1 MIKFFRKIRQNMIT
15 QNKVSK
21 YLLYAIGEILLVV
34 IGILIALQINSS
46 NELKIQKE
54 NATSNLIQ
62 IHNEL
67 ARSINNADFT
77 IENYRKRD
85 SLLHIILDNKVS
97 YNDYKKFTIPFLSSA
112 IANYST
118 FQIFDNGFES
128 LMLDLSTLPI
138 EYAPLTEDLKVL
150 YKSFKKDVDH
160 WNTKIGINVSA
171 HLESLRKTKT
181 WFADYQYNYTASD
194 EIITYFLSD
203 PFYKN
208 DVAEFHNAAIG
219 NHLGTIMWF
228 RDHAI
233 NSYSAITKTLG
244 LEEKVANN
252 QLEYLFDIKKY
263 RHWQGTYISGGENID
278 LVGTPAKIFIEND
291 SLFINIYN
299 SKREQIRIMSNGNF
313 YLNRQSNIYL
323 VKNDKNDELESFN
336 LQGFKGNIEFKK
348 VK

>member
-1 MIKFFRKIRQNMIT
+1 MIKFFRKIRQNMIKE
-15 QNKVSK
+15 NKVSK

-54 NATSNLIQ
+54 KATTNLIQ

-67 ARSINNADFT
+67 ARSINNADFA
-77 IENYRKRD
+77 IEDYRRRD

-97 YNDYKKFTIPFLSSA
+97 FDDYKNDSILNLRNA
-112 IANYST
+112 ISNYMT
-118 FQIFDNGFES
+118 FHIFDNGFES
-128 LMLDLSTLPI
+128 LMLDLSTLPM
-138 EYAPLTEDLKVL
+138 EYASLVDDLKAL
-150 YKSFKKDVDH
+150 YKSNKEDVDH
-160 WNTKIGINVSA
+160 INTKIGNTVSA

-181 WFADYQYNYTASD
+181 WFADYRYNYTASD
-194 EIITYFLSD
+194 ENIAYFLSD

-208 DVAEFHNAAIG
+208 DVAEFHNVAIQ

-228 RDHAI
+228 RDNAI
-233 NSYSAITKTLG
+233 NNYSAITKTLG
-244 LEEKVANN
+244 LEEKVTDH
-252 QLEYLFDIKKY
+252 QLEHLFDIKKY
-263 RHWQGTYISGGENID
+263 SHWQGSYIAGGEEKSQA
-278 LVGTPAKIFIEND
+278 GTPAKIFIEND

-299 SKREQIRIMSNGNF
+299 SKRDYIRIMSNGNF
-313 YLNRQSNIYL
+313 YVNRQSNIYL

-336 LQGFKGNIEFKK
+336 FQGYKGNIEFKK